1 MARVFSDEDRQRLER
16 VRGQTRAPDQ
26 NTGLLGD
33 LGTDVKRGAL
43 QIPGALAGVP
53 DILFGAVTGT
63 APVTAAAD
71 WLGEQTGFQP
81 GRWADEAVSE
91 YSPARQEARREIDR
105 AWSEGGVGNIAG
117 AYARNPSSVLGLVA
131 ESLPA
136 TVAGG
141 ALGWGARAATAARVG
156 PAVQAAGAQA
166 ANWGVRASAVAP
178 GAPLILKQATRYRLS
193 LPVAA
198 GIGEGAIAGGM
209 AMNELIDKDVDPRR
223 AAMASLGTGA
233 VTGALGYAGGRIA
246 QRLGLIDPELLA
258 TGGREAIPQALGEA
272 ARGGLRAG
280 AARVGGRMLR
290 GGAAEGLLE
299 ELPQSVQE
307 KMWSNWATG
316 RPLMEGVPRAAVEGT
331 LAGFGMGAGANL
343 ISPRP
348 AQNLTAAPPQGGV
361 LDTTD
366 TEQSAAD
373 EDMADITAALGDA
386 MAERVASGNAPASVL
401 QQIETNPDLVPR
413 EVAPG
418 VLYTP
423 ATGVYTTRAAAEET
437 PLGRAPRQA
446 PPSQGDLLEG
456 LPFYAQGM
464 GGTAPSEFDIG
475 PPAPQAAPQ
484 GEQLPLVP
492 LSTVEAALREQ
503 GDTGGFFKR
512 DGTLNAKAARRV
524 QRLLGMTE
532 AELAAEVAKPRAN
545 ALVRAVAQARQAPQE
560 APAAQGPV
568 EVAAVEQVLRN
579 TPAAAGLM
587 TKAGQLNSATRKR
600 VAELV
605 GMEPE
610 RLQAALARSPE
621 NPVVQTVARL
631 RGLTGG
637 AQNAVQEQGP
647 APRAVGQEPETRPR
661 VGRKVPARRPA
672 REGRQERG
680 QEAQAEAP
688 TQEAVEASQQRLQA
702 ATAVP
707 EYVTRRF
714 VWRKDM
720 AEGSAALDEVRSQYR
735 GEIDPDTLEAF
746 GIEAEDVKTGDY
758 TTLLEAVPAVKR
770 AEGTAGMFAV
780 FHALAKLRNR
790 TLNVMAS
797 TTGLEKSAERTLAS
811 IYKQGG
817 SADFDALFQAVV
829 DGNFAGLNRITEA
842 MVELAAE
849 IENRVGTNNLSLVQK
864 EGKAKLGGRVL
875 AESEPAI
882 LFSQFYADLKTGA
895 ISKDR
900 PAGGMPTQRE
910 IRERKELKD
919 FKQSRLYELYQN
931 GWSLNAKVKYEGAQA
946 VLMYIRHQGGTNLL
960 ARNLASAL
968 YHAFKKAPGMQ
979 PSMVFYTSE
988 GAIVPSKSGK
998 SASIDKTRQAPSPL
1012 AEYDPNTNTV
1022 HVGPKGHDPQIVL
1035 HELLH
1040 AATVG
1045 WMAENQDSPE
1055 MQALTAI
1062 RDAAVKKL
1070 RAKTSRTP
1078 TEQMFLEQ
1086 LDAAGGVFE
1095 LVSYGLTNADMA
1107 ALLKTV
1113 SVPTA
1118 PAYKSVM
1125 ERIRGGWNA
1134 LVQVVRKI
1142 LGLNDAAQNAFDDF
1156 ITSALSLLE
1165 SVKQTGPRAAPAGI
1179 GRLRASAAPAG
1190 RSVRSFTEGAQSRE
1204 NLADR
1209 ITRGAF
1215 SSVGLTPARLKRG
1228 SELAKKR
1235 VADAVQALFP
1245 GFDGN
1250 LFFDFYGKGSAIQK
1264 WYERRQAALT
1274 RPNSVAR
1281 ALANLG
1287 EITPE
1292 LEMDMGR
1299 WLAADTE
1306 AERAAVLAQLPAG
1319 PAQMLRDFRENM
1331 EKIIREAQAMGYQSL
1346 AGLSMLEAVQWIKD
1360 KADVRV
1366 GKTFNAEVKGI
1377 KVLLDS
1383 QRARIADS
1391 KISGEAE
1398 YYYMILDDVTKDPVG
1413 AVAVDSVT
1421 PALEKVVD
1429 RSRRF
1434 RRGGSSLG
1442 YTNFVRSA
1450 TLEEARRGAEHV
1462 QLHQHLANT
1471 LIELS
1476 RQVYQARFAD
1486 EMLAD
1491 NAALAED
1498 GRYIHE
1504 PEAFQQWWKKTYP
1517 DSRPALIVWNENI
1530 GPGEESWNKARLPSY
1545 WVQVPDTAKWGA
1557 LRGKVINGSAWASM
1571 LDIHDSHPVAGT
1583 GGWSWLAPMMRWWK
1597 STKTVLSPAVHFTNA
1612 VTNLT
1617 MMYMHDVPPAA
1628 LRRGMGA
1635 MWAHF
1640 KHEATGTPIPA
1651 EYREVLNAFMDSGA
1665 LLGEFRGNEIERDI
1679 LARMAQDLPDA
1690 PNTSGG
1696 LTHMLAQL
1704 EGNKRR
1710 ILADAQDK
1718 ATKLGRAAVKGF
1730 DVAAAMY
1737 ALEDNAFRMAA
1748 FLNHLENKRLAT
1760 GQADFTEADFLE
1772 AGRFAKTAFVN
1783 YDINARWVQGLRR
1796 TVLPFFAWPY
1806 RMLPMMAR
1814 ITAEKPWKI
1823 VNMLSAV
1830 AMLNALA
1837 WAGSGEDEDE
1847 YRRNMPEYARERIF
1861 GFGPYAFAAMPF
1873 LGGNGEQGFLNIGK
1887 YIPHGDMLGQEMFGQ
1902 SWIPSMF
1909 VPSGPLMSLY
1919 NWATGYDPFTQKQI
1933 YKETLTQPENFAEG
1947 LKFLGGQFAPGFNY
1961 TQLIELLEKGGKMG
1975 PTGSDPSTMYLLTRQ
1990 FGPKLYNINIEDAR
2004 YSKAIEIMSKKR
2016 EYRTEMAKIMRD
2028 EMRFPTPDFEGAL
2041 DKRRQLE
2048 ERWMQE
2054 WQDFFKE

>member
-1 MARVFSDEDRQRLER
+1 MARVFSDEDLQRLER
-16 VRGQTRAPDQ
+16 VRGQASAPNQ

-33 LGTDVKRGAL
+33 LVTDAKRGVL
-43 QIPGALAGVP
+43 QIPGGLTGLV
-53 DILFGAVTGT
+53 DIPIAAVTGT
-63 APVTAAAD
+63 APVSAAAD
-71 WLGEQTGFQP
+71 WLGERTGFQP

-91 YSPARQEARREIDR
+91 YSPARQEARREIDQ

-117 AYARNPSSVLGLVA
+117 AYARNPSSVLGLIA

-136 TVAGG
+136 TLAGG
-141 ALGWGARAATAARVG
+141 ALGLGARVATAARA
-156 PAVQAAGAQA
+156 PMVQAAGAQS

-178 GAPLILKQATRYRLS
+178 GAPLVLKQAARYRLS

-209 AMNELIDKDVDPRR
+209 AMDELIDQDVDPRR

-246 QRLGLIDPELLA
+246 QRLGLVDPELLA
-258 TGGREAIPQALGEA
+258 TGGRGAIPEALGEA

-290 GGAAEGLLE
+290 GGIAEGLLE

-307 KMWSNWATG
+307 TMWSNWATG
-316 RPLMEGVPRAAVEGT
+316 RPLMEGVPRAAVEGA

-373 EDMADITAALGDA
+373 EDMADIAAALGDA

-423 ATGVYTTRAAAEET
+423 ATGVYTMRAAAEEA

-446 PPSQGDLLEG
+446 PPPQGDLLEG
-456 LPFYAQGM
+456 LPFYAQGV
-464 GGTAPSEFDIG
+464 GGAAPSEFDVG

-492 LSTVEAALREQ
+492 LSAVEAALREQ

-512 DGTLNAKAARRV
+512 DGTLTATAARRV

-545 ALVRAVAQARQAPQE
+545 ALVRAVAQARQSTQE

-605 GMEPE
+605 SMEPE

-637 AQNAVQEQGP
+637 VQNAVQEQGP
-647 APRAVGQEPETRPR
+647 APSAVGQEPETRPR
-661 VGRKVPARRPA
+661 VGRKVPARQPA
-672 REGRQERG
+672 RESQQERG
-680 QEAQAEAP
+680 QEAEAP

-714 VWRKDM
+714 VRRKDM
-720 AEGSAALDEVRSQYR
+720 AEESDALKELRAQYR
-735 GEIDPDTLEAF
+735 GEIDPDTLE
-746 GIEAEDVKTGDY
+746 EAGLSLDDNGQVSADPAAVGD
-758 TTLLEAVPAVKR
+758 AKR
-770 AEGTAGMFAV
+770 AEGTAALFGL
-780 FHALAKLRNR
+780 FHALAKVR
-790 TLNVMAS
+790 TKVLSSLAS
-797 TTGLEKSAERTLAS
+797 TTGLEKSAESTLRSVVKA
-811 IYKQGG
+811 GG
-817 SADFDALFQAVV
+817 SVDYDTVFEAAVE
-829 DGNFAGLNRITEA
+829 GRFRELNRITEA
-842 MVELAAE
+842 MVELVAE
-849 IENRVGTNNLSLVQK
+849 IEDRVGTNNLSLVQK
-864 EGKAKLGGRVL
+864 EGKAKLGGQVL

-882 LFSQFYADLKTGA
+882 LFSQFYTDLKTGA

-919 FKQSRLYELYQN
+919 FTQSRIYGLYQD
-931 GWSLNAKVKYEGAQA
+931 GFSWGSRKPVRYEGAQA
-946 VLMYIRHQGGTNLL
+946 VLMYIRHQGGSNLL
-960 ARNLASAL
+960 ARHLASAL
-968 YHAFKKAPGMQ
+968 YHAFKKAPDTQ

-1012 AEYDPNTNTV
+1012 AEYDPNTNTI

-1070 RAKTSRTP
+1070 RAKTSRSA

-1142 LGLNDAAQNAFDDF
+1142 LGLNDAAQGAFDDF
-1156 ITSALSLLE
+1156 ITSAVSLLE
-1165 SVKQTGPRAAPAGI
+1165 AVKRTGPRAAPAGI

-1190 RSVRSFTEGAQSRE
+1190 RSVRSFTEGAQSRD

-1215 SSVGLTPARLKRG
+1215 SSVGLTPERLKRG
-1228 SELAKKR
+1228 SEAAKTK
-1235 VADAVQALFP
+1235 VAQAIQTMFP

-1250 LFFDFYGKGSAIQK
+1250 LFFDFYGKGSAVRK

-1292 LEMDMGR
+1292 LEMDMGA

-1306 AERAAVLAQLPAG
+1306 AERDALLAKLPEG
-1319 PAQMLRDFRENM
+1319 PAQMLRDFREVM
-1331 EKIIREAQAMGYQSL
+1331 EKIIRDAQAMGYQSL

-1360 KADVRV
+1360 KSDVRV
-1366 GKTFNAEVKGI
+1366 GKSFNAEVRGI

-1383 QRARIADS
+1383 QRARVPDS
-1391 KISGEAE
+1391 KISGQGE
-1398 YYYMILDDVTKDPVG
+1398 YYYMILDDVTGDPVG
-1413 AVAVDSVT
+1413 AVATNAMT
-1421 PALEKVVD
+1421 PALEKTVD
-1429 RSRRF
+1429 TSRRF

-1486 EMLAD
+1486 EMVAD
-1491 NAALAED
+1491 NAELDED

-1517 DSRPALIVWNENI
+1517 DHEPALIVWNENI
-1530 GPGEESWNKARLPSY
+1530 GPGEKNWNKARLPSY

-1571 LDIHDSHPVAGT
+1571 LDIHDTHPVAGS
-1583 GGWSWLAPMMRWWK
+1583 GGWAWLRPMMQWWK

-1617 MMYMHDVPPAA
+1617 MMYMHDVPAAA
-1628 LRRGMGA
+1628 LKKAAGV

-1640 KHEATGTPIPA
+1640 KHEAFGAPIPA
-1651 EYREVLNAFMDSGA
+1651 EYREVLKAFMDSGA

-1679 LARMAQDLPDA
+1679 LARMAKDLPDA
-1690 PNTSGG
+1690 PNTMGG
-1696 LTHMLAQL
+1696 LTHMIAQL

-1710 ILADAQDK
+1710 ILADARDK
-1718 ATKLGRAAVKGF
+1718 ATKLGREAAKGF
-1730 DVAAAMY
+1730 NVAAAAY
-1737 ALEDNAFRMAA
+1737 AFEDNIFRMAA

-1760 GQADFTEADFLE
+1760 GQADFTEADYLE

-1814 ITAEKPWKI
+1814 IAAEKPWKL

-1847 YRRNMPEYARERIF
+1847 YRRNMPDYARERIF

-1873 LGGNGEQGFLNIGK
+1873 LGGNGEQGFINIGK

-1902 SWIPSMF
+1902 TWIPSMF

-1919 NWATGYDPFTQKQI
+1919 NAVIGYDPFTQKQL
-1933 YKETLTQPENFAEG
+1933 YNDTMTQPEKFAEA
-1947 LKFLGGQFAPGFNY
+1947 LKFTAGQFAPGFNY

-1975 PTGSDPSTMYLLTRQ
+1975 PTGSDPSTMYMLTRQ

-2004 YSKAIEIMSKKR
+2004 YSKAVELMSKKR
-2016 EYRTEMAKIMRD
+2016 AYRTEMAKIMRD
-2028 EMRFPTPDFEGAL
+2028 EMRFPTPDFEGAMER
-2041 DKRRQLE
+2041 RRQLE

-2054 WQDFFKE
+2054 WQEFFKE